1 MMQIVC
7 YNLWQIASWIAGSKS
22 GRARVPAR
30 RDDVPQPKGAVL
42 SPITTRVRLRKQTD
56 CEDPTSPALG
66 KRKRAT
72 DGYVGQAAIPPGPL
86 GLGCV
91 DAFARYELTGSSF

>member
-7 YNLWQIASWIAGSKS
+7 DNLWQIAAGIARSKS

-56 CEDPTSPALG
+56 RED
-66 KRKRAT
+66 
-72 DGYVGQAAIPPGPL
+72 AIPPGPL
-86 GLGCV
+86 GVGCV
-91 DAFARYELTGSSF
+91 DVLARYELTGASF